1 MNRIVALLALAL
13 LVSPVFSADEPAQE
27 KKLTAQ
33 QQKMKK
39 CNADA
44 KAQGLKGEEYKEF
57 RNNCLKN
64 K

>member
-1 MNRIVALLALAL
+1 MNRIAILLSLAL
-13 LVSPVFSADEPAQE
+13 LSLPVFSADEPAQE

-39 CNADA
+39 CSADA
-44 KAQGLKGEEYKEF
+44 KAKGLKGEEYKKF
-57 RNNCLKN
+57 RNDCLRN

>member
-1 MNRIVALLALAL
+1 MNKIVLFLSLAL
-13 LVSPVFSADEPAQE
+13 LSLPVLSADEPAEE

-44 KAQGLKGEEYKEF
+44 KAKGLKGDEYKQF
-57 RNNCLKN
+57 RNDCLRK